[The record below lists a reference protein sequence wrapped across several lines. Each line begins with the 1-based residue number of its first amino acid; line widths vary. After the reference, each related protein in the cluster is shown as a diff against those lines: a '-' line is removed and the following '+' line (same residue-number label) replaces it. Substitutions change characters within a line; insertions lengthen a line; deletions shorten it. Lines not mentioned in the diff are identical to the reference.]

1 MKKTYKEIIESSEF
15 KSLVGKKTVVS
26 VILTI
31 LLFINYYGFIFS
43 IALNKQ
49 MLSQKIGQA
58 TTLGIPIA
66 VGVILVSWALVAI
79 YIVWAN
85 NTYDPEIKR
94 MKSEI
99 LGK

>member
-1 MKKTYKEIIESSEF
+1 MKKSHTEIINSNEF
-15 KSLVGKKTVVS
+15 KSLVSKKAIVS
-26 VILTI
+26 IILTI

-43 IALNKQ
+43 IALNKK
-49 MLSQKIGQA
+49 MLAEKIGQA
-58 TTLGIPIA
+58 TTVGIPFA
-66 VGVILVSWALVAI
+66 VGVILVSWILVAV

-85 NTYDPEIKR
+85 NSYDPEVKR